1 MQLDLEEVIIDTV
14 AKSPVSCYRAKL
26 TNSLDVP
33 PKCPMQFCFG
43 DTNMMTDPDVINR
56 LGNSIS
62 VAEIHIYLA
71 GHSFANDAMDAYV
84 TDAAMRALGRSVSFL
99 NTHRR

>member
-1 MQLDLEEVIIDTV
+1 
-14 AKSPVSCYRAKL
+14 
-26 TNSLDVP
+26 
-33 PKCPMQFCFG
+33 
-43 DTNMMTDPDVINR
+43 MTDPDIINS

-71 GHSFANDAMDAYV
+71 GHSFANDAIDAYV

>member
-1 MQLDLEEVIIDTV
+1 
-14 AKSPVSCYRAKL
+14 
-26 TNSLDVP
+26 
-33 PKCPMQFCFG
+33 
-43 DTNMMTDPDVINR
+43 MMTDPDIINS

-62 VAEIHIYLA
+62 VAEIHIYLD
-71 GHSFANDAMDAYV
+71 GHSFANDAIDAYV